1 MKYGITRRKMAH
13 IIRPN
18 AGGSN
23 STGFYDT
30 ACGIW
35 IKPENIA
42 ERVPANTQICTKC
55 AKRYN
60 LKKETWGHAH

>member
-18 AGGSN
+18 ARSGN

-35 IKPENIA
+35 IKPEDIA
-42 ERVPANTQICTKC
+42 ERVPPSAQICTKC
-55 AKRYN
+55 AKRYD
-60 LKKETWGHAH
+60 LKKEIWEDAH